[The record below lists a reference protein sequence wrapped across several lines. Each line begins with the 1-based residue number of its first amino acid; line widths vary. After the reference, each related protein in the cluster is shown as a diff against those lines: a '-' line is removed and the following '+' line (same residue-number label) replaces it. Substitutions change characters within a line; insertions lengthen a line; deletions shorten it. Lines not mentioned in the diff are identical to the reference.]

1 MAFNDTYTYLLP
13 LIQLLSQL
21 PLERLMIRRRSAIAG
36 VEKGNPI
43 PTSDLVKSPSPV
55 GDLPPFRPNLP
66 TSEETVEELRRRLGK
81 ELYRFELDL
90 VGGCKIAGRACDCC
104 GDKHNFGIEATAEE
118 LIPMDRD
125 PTYGEVI
132 SWLNAN
138 RGKMT
143 VEASASGIYDAE
155 YPEMARQVREF
166 RKRVMGTEGL
176 GDLLTEKDKQVVI
189 EKIEEE
195 HQGGAASTQKEL
207 TFEEA
212 SVAAEALEQEGEK
225 AGI

>member
-1 MAFNDTYTYLLP
+1 MTMAFNDTYTYLLP

-21 PLERLMIRRRSAIAG
+21 PLERLMIRRRSAIAA

-66 TSEETVEELRRRLGK
+66 TSEETVKELRRRLGK

-132 SWLNAN
+132 SWLNTN

-176 GDLLTEKDKQVVI
+176 GEQQVEKVEAPVQKDLTL
-189 EKIEEE
+189 
-195 HQGGAASTQKEL
+195 
-207 TFEEA
+207 EEA

>member
-21 PLERLMIRRRSAIAG
+21 PLERLMGRGSAVAA
-36 VEKGNPI
+36 VEKGNPT

-66 TSEETVEELRRRLGK
+66 TTEETVVELKRRLGK

-138 RGKMT
+138 RGKVT

-155 YPEMARQVREF
+155 YPEMARQIREF

-176 GDLLTEKDKQVVI
+176 GEQQVEKVEAPVQKDLTL
-189 EKIEEE
+189 
-195 HQGGAASTQKEL
+195 
-207 TFEEA
+207 EEA

>member
-1 MAFNDTYTYLLP
+1 MTMAFNDTYTYLLP

-21 PLERLMIRRRSAIAG
+21 PLERLMIRRRSAIAA

-66 TSEETVEELRRRLGK
+66 TTEETIVELKRRLGK

-176 GDLLTEKDKQVVI
+176 GEQQVEKVEAPV
-189 EKIEEE
+189 
-195 HQGGAASTQKEL
+195 QKEL

-212 SVAAEALEQEGEK
+212 SVAAEALEQEGER

>member
-21 PLERLMIRRRSAIAG
+21 PLERLMIKRRSAVAA

-55 GDLPPFRPNLP
+55 GDLPPFCPNLP
-66 TSEETVEELRRRLGK
+66 TTEETVVELKRRLGK

-118 LIPMDRD
+118 LIPMDSD

-155 YPEMARQVREF
+155 YPEMARQIREF

-176 GDLLTEKDKQVVI
+176 GEQQVEKVEAPVQKDLTL
-189 EKIEEE
+189 
-195 HQGGAASTQKEL
+195 
-207 TFEEA
+207 EEA
-212 SVAAEALEQEGEK
+212 SVAAEALEQEGER

>member
-21 PLERLMIRRRSAIAG
+21 PLERLMGRGSAFAA
-36 VEKGNPI
+36 VEKGNPT

-66 TSEETVEELRRRLGK
+66 TSEETVKELRRRLGK

-132 SWLNAN
+132 SWLNTN

-176 GDLLTEKDKQVVI
+176 GEQQVEKVEAPVQKDLTL
-189 EKIEEE
+189 
-195 HQGGAASTQKEL
+195 
-207 TFEEA
+207 EEA

>member
-1 MAFNDTYTYLLP
+1 
-13 LIQLLSQL
+13 
-21 PLERLMIRRRSAIAG
+21 MIRRRSAIAA

-176 GDLLTEKDKQVVI
+176 GEQQVEKVEAPVQKDLTL
-189 EKIEEE
+189 
-195 HQGGAASTQKEL
+195 
-207 TFEEA
+207 EEA

>member
-1 MAFNDTYTYLLP
+1 MAFNDTYTHLQP
-13 LIQLLSQL
+13 LIHLLSQL
-21 PLERLMIRRRSAIAG
+21 PLERLMIKRRSAVAA

-43 PTSDLVKSPSPV
+43 PTSDLVKSHSPV

-66 TSEETVEELRRRLGK
+66 TTEETVVELKRRLGK

-132 SWLNAN
+132 SWLNTN

-176 GDLLTEKDKQVVI
+176 GEQQVEKVEAPV
-189 EKIEEE
+189 
-195 HQGGAASTQKEL
+195 QKEL

-212 SVAAEALEQEGEK
+212 SVAAEALEQEGER

>member
-1 MAFNDTYTYLLP
+1 MTMAFNDTYTYLLP

-21 PLERLMIRRRSAIAG
+21 PLERLMGRGSAFAA
-36 VEKGNPI
+36 VEKGNPT

-66 TSEETVEELRRRLGK
+66 TTEETVVELKRRLGK

-132 SWLNAN
+132 SWLNTN

-176 GDLLTEKDKQVVI
+176 GEQQVEKVEAPVQKDLTL
-189 EKIEEE
+189 
-195 HQGGAASTQKEL
+195 
-207 TFEEA
+207 EEA
-212 SVAAEALEQEGEK
+212 SVAAEALEQEGER

>member
-1 MAFNDTYTYLLP
+1 MAFNDTYTHLQP
-13 LIQLLSQL
+13 LIHLLSQL
-21 PLERLMIRRRSAIAG
+21 PLERLMIKRRSAVAA

-43 PTSDLVKSPSPV
+43 PTSDLVKSHSPV

-66 TSEETVEELRRRLGK
+66 TTEETVVELKRRLGK

-155 YPEMARQVREF
+155 YPEMARQIQEF

-176 GDLLTEKDKQVVI
+176 GEQQVEKVEAPVQKDLTL
-189 EKIEEE
+189 
-195 HQGGAASTQKEL
+195 
-207 TFEEA
+207 EEA

>member
-21 PLERLMIRRRSAIAG
+21 PLERLMGRGSAFAA
-36 VEKGNPI
+36 VEKGNPT

-132 SWLNAN
+132 SWLNTN

-176 GDLLTEKDKQVVI
+176 GEQQVEKVEAPVQKDLTL
-189 EKIEEE
+189 
-195 HQGGAASTQKEL
+195 
-207 TFEEA
+207 EEA
-212 SVAAEALEQEGEK
+212 SVAAEALEQEGER

>member
-21 PLERLMIRRRSAIAG
+21 PLERLMGRGSAFAA
-36 VEKGNPI
+36 VEKGNPT

-66 TSEETVEELRRRLGK
+66 TTEETVVELKRRLGK

-176 GDLLTEKDKQVVI
+176 GEQQVEKVEAPVQKDLTL
-189 EKIEEE
+189 
-195 HQGGAASTQKEL
+195 
-207 TFEEA
+207 EEA
-212 SVAAEALEQEGEK
+212 SVAAEALEQEGER

>member
-21 PLERLMIRRRSAIAG
+21 PLERLMGRGSAFAA
-36 VEKGNPI
+36 VEKGNPT

-66 TSEETVEELRRRLGK
+66 TSEETVKELRRRLGK

-155 YPEMARQVREF
+155 YPEMARQIREF

-176 GDLLTEKDKQVVI
+176 GEQQVEKVEAPVQKDLTL
-189 EKIEEE
+189 
-195 HQGGAASTQKEL
+195 
-207 TFEEA
+207 EEA
-212 SVAAEALEQEGEK
+212 SVAAEALEQEGER

>member
-21 PLERLMIRRRSAIAG
+21 PLERLMGRGSAFAA
-36 VEKGNPI
+36 VEKGNPT

-66 TSEETVEELRRRLGK
+66 TSEETVKELRRRLGK

-132 SWLNAN
+132 SWLNTN

-176 GDLLTEKDKQVVI
+176 GEQQVEKVEAPV
-189 EKIEEE
+189 
-195 HQGGAASTQKEL
+195 QKEL

-212 SVAAEALEQEGEK
+212 SVAAEALEQEGER

>member
-1 MAFNDTYTYLLP
+1 MAFNDTYTHLQP
-13 LIQLLSQL
+13 LIHLLSQL
-21 PLERLMIRRRSAIAG
+21 PLERLMIKRRSAVAA

-43 PTSDLVKSPSPV
+43 PTSDLVKSHSPV

-66 TSEETVEELRRRLGK
+66 TTEETVVELKRRLGK

-132 SWLNAN
+132 SWLNTN

-176 GDLLTEKDKQVVI
+176 GEQQVEKVEAPVQKDLTL
-189 EKIEEE
+189 
-195 HQGGAASTQKEL
+195 
-207 TFEEA
+207 EEA
-212 SVAAEALEQEGEK
+212 SVAAEALEQEGER

>member
-21 PLERLMIRRRSAIAG
+21 PLERLMIRRRSAIAA

-66 TSEETVEELRRRLGK
+66 TSEETVKELRRRLGK

-132 SWLNAN
+132 SWLNTN

-176 GDLLTEKDKQVVI
+176 GEQQVEKVEAPVQKDLTL
-189 EKIEEE
+189 
-195 HQGGAASTQKEL
+195 
-207 TFEEA
+207 EEA

>member
-21 PLERLMIRRRSAIAG
+21 PLERLMIRRRSAIAA

-66 TSEETVEELRRRLGK
+66 TTEETVVELKRRLGK

-155 YPEMARQVREF
+155 YPEMARQIREF

-176 GDLLTEKDKQVVI
+176 GEQQVEKVEAPVQKDLTL
-189 EKIEEE
+189 
-195 HQGGAASTQKEL
+195 
-207 TFEEA
+207 EEA

>member
-21 PLERLMIRRRSAIAG
+21 PLERLMIRRRSAIAA

-155 YPEMARQVREF
+155 YPEMARQIREF

-176 GDLLTEKDKQVVI
+176 GEQQVEKVEAPVQKDLTL
-189 EKIEEE
+189 
-195 HQGGAASTQKEL
+195 
-207 TFEEA
+207 EEA

>member
-21 PLERLMIRRRSAIAG
+21 PLERLMGRGSAFAA
-36 VEKGNPI
+36 VEKGNPT

-66 TSEETVEELRRRLGK
+66 TTEETVVELKRRLGK

-90 VGGCKIAGRACDCC
+90 VDGCKIAGRACDCC

-155 YPEMARQVREF
+155 YPEMARQIREF

-176 GDLLTEKDKQVVI
+176 GEQQVEKVEAPVQKDLTL
-189 EKIEEE
+189 
-195 HQGGAASTQKEL
+195 
-207 TFEEA
+207 EEA

>member
-21 PLERLMIRRRSAIAG
+21 PLERLMGRGSAVAA
-36 VEKGNPI
+36 VEKGNPT

-132 SWLNAN
+132 SWLNTN

-176 GDLLTEKDKQVVI
+176 GEQQVEKVEAPVQKDLTL
-189 EKIEEE
+189 
-195 HQGGAASTQKEL
+195 
-207 TFEEA
+207 EEA

>member
-21 PLERLMIRRRSAIAG
+21 PLERLMGRGSAVAA
-36 VEKGNPI
+36 VEKGNPT

-66 TSEETVEELRRRLGK
+66 TTEETVVELKRRLGK

-155 YPEMARQVREF
+155 YPEMARQIREF

-176 GDLLTEKDKQVVI
+176 GEQQVERVEAPVQKDLTL
-189 EKIEEE
+189 
-195 HQGGAASTQKEL
+195 
-207 TFEEA
+207 EEA

>member
-1 MAFNDTYTYLLP
+1 MG
-13 LIQLLSQL
+13 
-21 PLERLMIRRRSAIAG
+21 RGSAVAA
-36 VEKGNPI
+36 VEKGNPT

-66 TSEETVEELRRRLGK
+66 TSEETVKELRRRLGK

-176 GDLLTEKDKQVVI
+176 GEQQVEKV
-189 EKIEEE
+189 
-195 HQGGAASTQKEL
+195 
-207 TFEEA
+207 EA
-212 SVAAEALEQEGEK
+212 QCK
-225 AGI
+225 RI

>member
-21 PLERLMIRRRSAIAG
+21 PLERLMGRGSAFAA
-36 VEKGNPI
+36 VEKGNPT

-66 TSEETVEELRRRLGK
+66 TTEETVVELKRRLGK

-155 YPEMARQVREF
+155 YPEMARQIREF

-176 GDLLTEKDKQVVI
+176 GEQQVERVEAPVQKDLTL
-189 EKIEEE
+189 
-195 HQGGAASTQKEL
+195 
-207 TFEEA
+207 EEA
-212 SVAAEALEQEGEK
+212 SVAAEALEQEGER

>member
-21 PLERLMIRRRSAIAG
+21 PLERLMGRGSAFAA
-36 VEKGNPI
+36 VEKGNPT

-176 GDLLTEKDKQVVI
+176 GEQQVEKVEAPVQKDLTL
-189 EKIEEE
+189 
-195 HQGGAASTQKEL
+195 
-207 TFEEA
+207 EEA

>member
-21 PLERLMIRRRSAIAG
+21 PLERLMIRRRSAIAA

-132 SWLNAN
+132 SWLNTN

-176 GDLLTEKDKQVVI
+176 GEQQVEKVEAPVQKDLTL
-189 EKIEEE
+189 
-195 HQGGAASTQKEL
+195 
-207 TFEEA
+207 EEA
-212 SVAAEALEQEGEK
+212 SVAAEALEQEGER

>member
-21 PLERLMIRRRSAIAG
+21 PLERLMGRGSAFAA
-36 VEKGNPI
+36 VEKGNPT

-66 TSEETVEELRRRLGK
+66 TSEETVKELRRRLGK

-132 SWLNAN
+132 SWLNTN

-176 GDLLTEKDKQVVI
+176 GEQQVEKVEAPVQKDLTL
-189 EKIEEE
+189 
-195 HQGGAASTQKEL
+195 
-207 TFEEA
+207 EEA
-212 SVAAEALEQEGEK
+212 SVAAEALEQEGEG